1 MSSLNYICYKM
12 RHTFRFLL
20 LATLTVCA
28 ACAEAPKEGIGEESS
43 QDVFTIPYRT
53 AEPDSGRIITA
64 EVWKGVPVEK
74 VFSAP
79 WTDDRRDATEF
90 QCYLSPHYFYFKFQV
105 PDETITL
112 QEPFLKKLDVCN
124 EDRAEIFLSATPGM
138 ETYYSME
145 IDPAGRTLDY
155 VTHYYRQFDY
165 DWAFETLQTETSIEA
180 ARYTVAGRL
189 STAEMQ
195 QIGIPTDKFYMGVF
209 RADFDGL
216 EHVVWYSLLRVERE
230 KADFHLPEM
239 LFPVRVEQPR
249 LTQP

>member
-1 MSSLNYICYKM
+1 M
-12 RHTFRFLL
+12 RHTLIPCM
-20 LATLTVCA
+20 LAAVTLA
-28 ACAEAPKEGIGEESS
+28 ACTSKTEKNDPA
-43 QDVFTIPYRT
+43 QDVFTMAWRT
-53 AEPDSGRIITA
+53 AEPDTGGIITA
-64 EVWKGVPVEK
+64 PVWDKVPVQK
-74 VFSAP
+74 AFSAP
-79 WTDDRRDATEF
+79 WTDDRWDATEF
-90 QCYLSPHYFYFKFQV
+90 QCDLSPHYFYFKFQV

-112 QEPFLKKLDVCN
+112 QEPFVKKLDVCN

-145 IDPAGRTLDY
+145 IDPAGRALDY
-155 VTHYYRQFDY
+155 VTNYYRQFDY
-165 DWAFETLQTETSIEA
+165 DWGFHTLQIETTIED

-195 QIGIPTDKFYMGVF
+195 QLGIALDDFYMGVF
-209 RADFDGL
+209 RADFDGP

-239 LFPVRVEQPR
+239 LFRVRVEQPE